1 MSKMSKRQSK
11 RPKPLVPKR
20 KKSVD
25 AYARAVCDDSLQ
37 DLGERIHTFR
47 NMIKIISKK
56 DTITEPELL
65 KMIDSIYQAALDEI
79 FDSLSDAGDLKIG
92 NLACNGIATS
102 MLIRRGFIKKTK
114 AFE

>member
-1 MSKMSKRQSK
+1 MSKMSKRQN
-11 RPKPLVPKR
+11 KPIKR
-20 KKSVD
+20 KKPVD
-25 AYARAVCDDSLQ
+25 AYARVVCDDSLQ

>member
-11 RPKPLVPKR
+11 PIRR

-47 NMIKIISKK
+47 NLLKLHPKNVLETDI
-56 DTITEPELL
+56 ELL

-102 MLIRRGFIKKTK
+102 MLIKRGFIKKTK